1 LQLDKLQEFWDGY
14 TAQLEKQLKHSA
26 AGTFKIA
33 GLEIES
39 DIHFTVTVSALTA
52 QRFVEHEKL
61 ELLEQLHKTFNN
73 RAINF
78 TVLVAASEKEDVPLH
93 LRLNSK
99 QKYERIA
106 EQYPLLRELK
116 EKLKLEIDY

>member
-1 LQLDKLQEFWDGY
+1 
-14 TAQLEKQLKHSA
+14 
-26 AGTFKIA
+26 
-33 GLEIES
+33 
-39 DIHFTVTVSALTA
+39 
-52 QRFVEHEKL
+52 
-61 ELLEQLHKTFNN
+61 LLEQLHKTFNN